1 MRKAIEE
8 RDNNMTNMKTT
19 VMTDFD
25 YILEQC
31 QQSNHSLGDDK
42 LLKELPT
49 IKLVEIL
56 YSSPN
61 DYIGKNG
68 RERSIEFLNIFR
80 LFSY

>member
-1 MRKAIEE
+1 MDLKS
-8 RDNNMTNMKTT
+8 NYKT
-19 VMTDFD
+19 MTDYE

-31 QQSNHSLGDDK
+31 QKFNNGLGDDK

-56 YSSPN
+56 SSSPN